1 MADEIS
7 CPPPAV
13 FVVDDDPDV
22 LRSMRYL
29 IESVGLRVETYS
41 SAQEFFAGWT
51 PAEPGC
57 VVLDVRM
64 PGMSGLDL
72 QEELRARGAEV
83 PVIVITG
90 YGDVPMA
97 VRAMKSGA
105 TEFLQKPVSDQVL
118 LDHIQSAVTRD
129 LARYQ
134 RQAERRAIAA
144 RLSRL
149 TPREREVLDLLIE
162 GLSAREIAER
172 LKVSPKTV
180 ESHRAKVLS
189 KMEVSNVLR
198 LARLIMELENR
209 SEPPDP
215 PPHRASHLPGEPE
228 MGDGPGDSGRR
239 GRPGHGGDS
248 AAQSRQYGPRR
259 SE

>member
-1 MADEIS
+1 MLGMADENS

-29 IESVGLRVETYS
+29 IESVGLRVETYA
-41 SAQEFFAGWT
+41 SAQEFFAGWR
-51 PAEPGC
+51 PDEPGC
-57 VVLDVRM
+57 LVLDVRM
-64 PGMSGLDL
+64 PGLSGLDL
-72 QEELRARGAEV
+72 QEELRARGAEI

-118 LDHIQSAVTRD
+118 LDHIQSAAARD

-149 TPREREVLDLLIE
+149 TPREREVMDLLVE
-162 GLSAREIAER
+162 GLSAREIALR

-180 ESHRAKVLS
+180 ESHRAKVMS

-198 LARLIMELENR
+198 LARLIMELESG
-209 SEPPDP
+209 SEPPGS
-215 PPHRASHLPGEPE
+215 PPHRASEDPDEPDDE
-228 MGDGPGDSGRR
+228 
-239 GRPGHGGDS
+239 
-248 AAQSRQYGPRR
+248 R
-259 SE
+259 SLK